1 MRRLIDFLVIIHT
14 VLGQPNVELGGNEAS
29 GESIDSPKDIAEQE
43 FNSCK
48 SSYNVG
54 SPGGGNARNGWFA
67 CWSLFVKWKAIDGDY
82 SLLGPL
88 HSKRIR
94 EGGIGS
100 EPCLTQRATKMCKR
114 LCGAELWKLS
124 QDTLNSATNS
134 RINMTWRDHPWVVAC
149 KRNHLMFRCGPSG
162 ISCWSG
168 PGLAT
173 IMITETGQS
182 RDFENGKGVTLP
194 LCKYPGNLTMDVIS
208 ELPLEGEELPDKINE
223 IIKDYKDP
231 STFFERGF
239 REGESRERSQTEWN
253 KLKSDRRV
261 WFLKNF
267 GYPSLVNLKAEGD
280 LIPMSDK
287 LPLNIGK
294 WSTWNGSKILI
305 QNKGLKFDPKVLKL
319 QGDIK
324 LLKLELRFVRDILQ
338 PKKTQDLNVNWAKFA
353 YRLANAKMGETP
365 SYPESGLETSFQD
378 VVERSAS
385 LVRLVPRG
393 TVPFELW
400 PYFLQIATD
409 DLVELGAKSYTK
421 FAIEDAEDYLRTS
434 ICNKIPQVAKRMEQ
448 SDWVDKINNPT
459 TRDNLVKNF
468 GDFMKLNLGS
478 STLSQEEVTTDTS
491 SLDQLGSVTE
501 IINTNSSDQKAE
513 GQMVPKNDTSLS
525 NLDGIL
531 EVNETVEETSGM
543 SNQSS
548 DNHVEELDQGSG
560 PGPVEVSD
568 ESSTT
573 SVGQESESGSGSME
587 VSGEPSTPPGEPTT
601 EVGTMDAVT
610 GSDIT
615 TLSSIPSTHTPAPPT
630 KIKMD
635 VVTPSPSHKTSKHPS
650 GDVLQ
655 PEEIPKV
662 KERVNRST
670 SNVNRGGDDSSDGS
684 GDTSGA
690 LNGGNDANGAQKAP
704 NRGIKLQPGGFSA
717 NINQRIETWIDKAQ
731 KVSRVAIG
739 KVKPYDGISTNLK
752 TLWTE
757 VVDED
762 QLWMKLSKEAS
773 QFQVTVNQVPS
784 ETIYWEEIREILVF
798 NQNAIIEITAP
809 FSPLLDT
816 IDDLAFH
823 VDVVQ
828 GQAEEKFDTSNRL
841 SEDNGGWFWSSLK
854 SPRDHSQFKDGSQDQ
869 LVKKAE
875 AFRLFEQ
882 AGIDHSLETNTNIA
896 KHCQQRAYLEVHR
909 QGFRAIP
916 NSTSIPQKTQEKG
929 VRTKKSVASA
939 VIAAVAGLGGALIGL
954 AGSRPHLGVEVKGL
968 QEAVF
973 NLHRRTSAM
982 IRAESI
988 LKLKVSNIDQGVA
1001 AVRRGILSASATTAI
1016 CEGSR
1021 TIRSTLS
1028 KIDNDEV
1035 PLELFKDRDEMVG
1048 ILQEVENNLLE
1059 PNGLE
1064 LVVNSTQFPD
1074 QLLSWRGRGHLS
1086 VVPRKTV
1093 LVEGNP
1099 DPVEMKGDLG
1109 YPWTHDSLDLS
1120 QSTLDISDVGLDVK
1134 YKEDLLDHMFKMNAK
1149 HKIHKAGKRSD
1160 YLENVWNLR
1169 INIEVP
1175 TKEMGETRRF
1185 SQVRPIEQLFTI
1197 GGRIV
1202 HLNVKEIVVIDQENN
1217 TGYIRERDF
1226 KECQTL
1232 KSQSLVVCPNRIIQ
1246 LKKGCSSE
1254 LLNGIL
1260 NQECLKYMKF
1270 WPVNQ
1275 PYIRSPRNNLD
1286 FVVYVPPNQSLHL
1299 KCGREATWTRRG
1311 TLGLSSLRAQP
1322 TCKIK
1327 IGTLIR
1333 TVLPKMVVN
1342 KDLGA
1347 NYGTA
1352 LKIRDAILQAPF
1364 VRQIGVDNLIREIH
1378 NNTNEA
1384 QTLHDIFE
1392 DLRIK
1397 HRRSTFAKF
1406 KDFCNEMV
1414 YLLAILTMSA
1424 TLGWLLYALGQIWW
1438 NLKTKRLIR
1447 AKKIEEEIG
1456 PLLRSKNDPKDI
1468 EVGKVVKPD
1477 DRSDIENST
1486 SPGSGIQLNDGELI
1500 RYLGGGI
1507 IQLTESVSGRRF
1519 VIKMDE
1525 ITGYG
1530 TAYPI
1535 RRMNIGS
1542 LVNRDLRDIEAPS
1555 NSSNSYY

>member
-1 MRRLIDFLVIIHT
+1 
-14 VLGQPNVELGGNEAS
+14 
-29 GESIDSPKDIAEQE
+29 
-43 FNSCK
+43 
-48 SSYNVG
+48 
-54 SPGGGNARNGWFA
+54 
-67 CWSLFVKWKAIDGDY
+67 
-82 SLLGPL
+82 
-88 HSKRIR
+88 
-94 EGGIGS
+94 
-100 EPCLTQRATKMCKR
+100 
-114 LCGAELWKLS
+114 
-124 QDTLNSATNS
+124 
-134 RINMTWRDHPWVVAC
+134 
-149 KRNHLMFRCGPSG
+149 
-162 ISCWSG
+162 
-168 PGLAT
+168 
-173 IMITETGQS
+173 
-182 RDFENGKGVTLP
+182 
-194 LCKYPGNLTMDVIS
+194 
-208 ELPLEGEELPDKINE
+208 
-223 IIKDYKDP
+223 
-231 STFFERGF
+231 
-239 REGESRERSQTEWN
+239 
-253 KLKSDRRV
+253 
-261 WFLKNF
+261 
-267 GYPSLVNLKAEGD
+267 
-280 LIPMSDK
+280 
-287 LPLNIGK
+287 
-294 WSTWNGSKILI
+294 
-305 QNKGLKFDPKVLKL
+305 
-319 QGDIK
+319 
-324 LLKLELRFVRDILQ
+324 
-338 PKKTQDLNVNWAKFA
+338 
-353 YRLANAKMGETP
+353 MGETP
-365 SYPESGLETSFQD
+365 GYPESGLETSFQD

-393 TVPFELW
+393 TTPFELW

-409 DLVELGAKSYTK
+409 DLVELGAKAFTK

-468 GDFMKLNLGS
+468 GDFMKLNLAS
-478 STLSQEEVTTDTS
+478 STLSQEEGITVTPS
-491 SLDQLGSVTE
+491 MDQLEPLTE
-501 IINTNSSDQKAE
+501 IISTSSTDQKAE
-513 GQMVPKNDTSLS
+513 GQVIPKNDANLP

-531 EVNETVEETSGM
+531 ENNETVEEASDM

-548 DNHVEELDQGSG
+548 VDHVEEPDQG

-568 ESSTT
+568 ESSTS
-573 SVGQESESGSGSME
+573 SVDQELESGSGSIEAPSLE
-587 VSGEPSTPPGEPTT
+587 VSDESSTPPDESTT
-601 EVGTMDAVT
+601 TAGTMKAVP
-610 GSDIT
+610 GSDNT
-615 TLSSIPSTHTPAPPT
+615 TSRSLPPTHTPVPPT
-630 KIKMD
+630 KITMG
-635 VVTPSPSHKTSKHPS
+635 VVTPSPSYKTLNHPS
-650 GDVLQ
+650 GDVFQ
-655 PEEIPKV
+655 PEEVPKT
-662 KERVNRST
+662 KERVNRSA
-670 SNVNRGGDDSSDGS
+670 SNVDRGAGDASGGS

-690 LNGGNDANGAQKAP
+690 INGGSDTGEAQQTP

-717 NINQRIETWIDKAQ
+717 NINQRIESWIDKAQ
-731 KVSRVAIG
+731 KVSEAATA
-739 KVKPYDGISTNLK
+739 KVKPYEGISTNLK

-757 VVDED
+757 VADED

-798 NQNAIIEITAP
+798 SQNAIIEITAP

-816 IDDLAFH
+816 MDDLVFH
-823 VDVVQ
+823 VDVTQ

-916 NSTSIPQKTQEKG
+916 NSTSSTQEMQEKG
-929 VRTKKSVASA
+929 VRTKKSVTSA

-988 LKLKVSNIDQGVA
+988 LKLKVSNLDQDVA
-1001 AVRRGILSASATTAI
+1001 AVRRGILSASATTAV

-1035 PLELFKDRDEMVG
+1035 PLELFKNRDEMVR

-1064 LVVNSTQFPD
+1064 LVVNSTHFPD

-1093 LVEGNP
+1093 LIEGSP

-1120 QSTLDISDVGLDVK
+1120 QSTLDISDKDLDVK
-1134 YKEDLLDHMFKMNAK
+1134 YKEDLLDHMFKTNAK
-1149 HKIHKAGKRSD
+1149 HKIHKAGKRPD

-1185 SQVRPIEQLFTI
+1185 SQIRPIEQLFTI

-1202 HLNVKEIVVIDQENN
+1202 HFNIKEIIVKDQENN

-1232 KSQSLVVCPNRIIQ
+1232 KSQSLVVCPNRIIHFR
-1246 LKKGCSSE
+1246 KGCSSE

-1286 FVVYVPPNQSLHL
+1286 FVVYVPPNLSLHL

-1327 IGTLIR
+1327 IGALVR

-1347 NYGTA
+1347 NYRSA
-1352 LKIRDAILQAPF
+1352 LKIRDAILQASF
-1364 VRQIGVDNLIREIH
+1364 IQQIGPDNLIREIH

-1392 DLRIK
+1392 DLKIK
-1397 HRRSTFAKF
+1397 YHRSTFAKF
-1406 KDFCNEMV
+1406 KDLCNEMV
-1414 YLLAILTMSA
+1414 YLLAIVTVGA
-1424 TLGWLLYALGQIWW
+1424 TLGCLLYALGQIWW

-1447 AKKIEEEIG
+1447 VKKAGEEIG
-1456 PLLRSKNDPKDI
+1456 PLLRGKNDSKNI
-1468 EVGKVVKPD
+1468 EVGEVVRPD
-1477 DRSDIENST
+1477 GRTDIKNST
-1486 SPGSGIQLNDGELI
+1486 SPELGIQLNDGESI

-1507 IQLTESVSGRRF
+1507 IQLTENVSRRRF
-1519 VIKMDE
+1519 VIRMDE
-1525 ITGYG
+1525 ITAYG

-1542 LVNRDLRDIEAPS
+1542 LVNRDLRDIEVPS

>member
-1 MRRLIDFLVIIHT
+1 MRRLIDFLVVIHT
-14 VLGQPNVELGGNEAS
+14 VLGQPNTELGANESS
-29 GESIDSPKDIAEQE
+29 GESIDSPKDIAERE

-48 SSYNVG
+48 LSYNMG

-88 HSKRIR
+88 HSERIR

-100 EPCLTQRATKMCKR
+100 EPCLTHRAAKMCKR

-124 QDTLNSATNS
+124 QDTLNSAMNS
-134 RINMTWRDHPWVVAC
+134 RVNMTWRDHPWVIAC

-173 IMITETGQS
+173 TMITETGQP
-182 RDFENGKGVTLP
+182 RNFENGKGIMLP

-239 REGESRERSQTEWN
+239 RESESRERSQTEWN

-261 WFLKNF
+261 WFLKKF

-294 WSTWNGSKILI
+294 WSTWNGSKVLI

-338 PKKTQDLNVNWAKFA
+338 PKRTQDLNVNWAKFA
-353 YRLANAKMGETP
+353 YRLANTKMGETP
-365 SYPESGLETSFQD
+365 SYPENDLETTFQG
-378 VVERSAS
+378 VLEHSAS
-385 LVRLVPRG
+385 LVQLVPHG
-393 TVPFELW
+393 TTPFELW
-400 PYFLQIATD
+400 PYFLQIAID
-409 DLVELGAKSYTK
+409 DLVELGAKTFTK
-421 FAIEDAEDYLRTS
+421 FATEDAEDYLRTS

-448 SDWVDKINNPT
+448 SDWVDEINNPR

-468 GDFMKLNLGS
+468 GDFMKFNLGS
-478 STLSQEEVTTDTS
+478 KTSSQEEEITNTP
-491 SLDQLGSVTE
+491 SLDQPESLTE
-501 IINTNSSDQKAE
+501 IINASVIDQKGE
-513 GQMVPKNDTSLS
+513 RQMDPTNGTSLP

-531 EVNETVEETSGM
+531 EGNETIEESSGM

-548 DNHVEELDQGSG
+548 VDYVEEPEQG
-560 PGPVEVSD
+560 PGSVEISD
-568 ESSTT
+568 EFSTPF
-573 SVGQESESGSGSME
+573 VGQESESGSGSIE
-587 VSGEPSTPPGEPTT
+587 VSDESSISPDESTT
-601 EVGTMDAVT
+601 ESGTMEM
-610 GSDIT
+610 
-615 TLSSIPSTHTPAPPT
+615 LSGPNNETSSPLSPILTPTPAPPT
-630 KIKMD
+630 KIKKE
-635 VVTPSPSHKTSKHPS
+635 VAIPSTSHKTPKHPS
-650 GDVLQ
+650 GDGLQ
-655 PEEIPKV
+655 PEELPKI
-662 KERVNRST
+662 KERVNRSA
-670 SNVNRGGDDSSDGS
+670 SNVDGGGDDASSGS

-690 LNGGNDANGAQKAP
+690 LNGGGNGNGVPKPP
-704 NRGIKLQPGGFSA
+704 NRGIKIQPGGFSA
-717 NINQRIETWIDKAQ
+717 DINQRIETWIDKAQ
-731 KVSRVAIG
+731 KVSEGATG
-739 KVKPYDGISTNLK
+739 KVKPYEGISTNLK

-798 NQNAIIEITAP
+798 SQNAIIEITAP

-816 IDDLAFH
+816 MDDLAFH
-823 VDVVQ
+823 VDVTQ
-828 GQAEEKFDTSNRL
+828 GQAEEKFDASNRL

-869 LVKKAE
+869 LVEKAE

-916 NSTSIPQKTQEKG
+916 NSTSNTQITQAG
-929 VRTKKSVASA
+929 VRTKKSVAST

-988 LKLKVSNIDQGVA
+988 LKLKVSNLDQGVA

-1035 PLELFKDRDEMVG
+1035 PLELFKDRDEMIE

-1109 YPWTHDSLDLS
+1109 YPWTHDNLDLS
-1120 QSTLDISDVGLDVK
+1120 QSTLDISDVDLDVK

-1185 SQVRPIEQLFTI
+1185 SQIRPIEQLFTI

-1202 HLNVKEIVVIDQENN
+1202 HLNIKEIAVKDQENN

-1232 KSQSLVVCPNRIIQ
+1232 KSQSLVVCPYRIIQ
-1246 LKKGCSSE
+1246 FKKGCSSE

-1333 TVLPKMVVN
+1333 TVLPKMVMN

-1352 LKIRDAILQAPF
+1352 LKIRDAILQASF
-1364 VRQIGVDNLIREIH
+1364 VQQIGADNLIREIH

-1392 DLRIK
+1392 DLKIK
-1397 HRRSTFAKF
+1397 YSRSTFAKF

-1414 YLLAILTMSA
+1414 YLVAILTMSV

-1438 NLKTKRLIR
+1438 NLKTKKLIR
-1447 AKKIEEEIG
+1447 GKKVEEEIG
-1456 PLLRSKNDPKDI
+1456 PLLKTKNDPKDI

-1486 SPGSGIQLNDGELI
+1486 SPSSGIQLNDGESI

-1507 IQLTESVSGRRF
+1507 IQLTERVSGRRF